1 MAVLD
6 VDYHHGNGTQTIFY
20 GRDDVL
26 TVSLH
31 GDPRTEY
38 PFFLGHADER
48 GEGAGLGANLNP
60 AAAARYVGRDLVRGA
75 RGRPARCVVAHRAEA
90 LVVALGVD
98 TFEGATRSR
107 ASTCA
112 PTTTCAWASAW
123 RAPAGGADDGG
134 RLRGRRGQRQWSMC
148 SKASWRL
155 PAAKGEC
162 LTSRRPAC
170 NPMLLQ
176 ACRAELIVNEG
187 LPACF
192 LSV

>member
-48 GEGAGLGANLNP
+48 GEGAGLGCNLNLP
-60 AAAARYVGRDLVRGA
+60 LPRGTTVETWFDALEAGLAAVA
-75 RGRPARCVVAHRAEA
+75 AHRAEA

-98 TFEGATRSR
+98 TFEGDPISGFHLR
-107 ASTCA
+107 
-112 PTTTCAWASAW
+112 
-123 RAPAGGADDGG
+123 ADDYL
-134 RLRGRRGQRQWSMC
+134 RLGE
-148 SKASWRL
+148 RL
-155 PAAKGEC
+155 A
-162 LTSRRPAC
+162 
-170 NPMLLQ
+170 
-176 ACRAELIVNEG
+176 RAG
-187 LPACF
+187 LPVVLTMEGGYAVAEVGVNVVNVLEGF
-192 LSV
+192 RAAAG